1 MKIPSILV
9 FLPFA
14 VVSVAPLPLVAQ
26 PAPAAAPA
34 ESTAVAEV
42 TAVKFGGA
50 RWGSDNWFE
59 AEVDVTAK
67 PGGRAVS
74 GQFVDRV
81 RVTLSI
87 GVESVDDKGVK
98 KMNFYRSN
106 VEAITLEGG
115 GKSTFRFY
123 IPPEVVSRDKL
134 KADVKFYA
142 VELEAA
148 GQPQPPSR
156 ANASTDFKSADSVR
170 NFLSRVS
177 AEAGPNEGILVPQ
190 HLSPFAYDSQRRS
203 PSVLRREGQ
212 R

>member
-1 MKIPSILV
+1 V
-9 FLPFA
+9 FLPLA
-14 VVSVAPLPLVAQ
+14 VVSVASLPLNAQ

-34 ESTAVAEV
+34 EAIALAEV
-42 TAVKFGGA
+42 TAVKFAGA

-59 AEVDVTAK
+59 AEIEVTAK

-81 RVTLSI
+81 RVTLSL
-87 GVESVDDKGVK
+87 GVEASDEKGTK
-98 KMNFYRSN
+98 KMTFYRSS

-123 IPPEVVSRDKL
+123 LPPEVVSRDKL
-134 KADVKFYA
+134 RPDVKYYV
-142 VELEAA
+142 VELEAGGQAQPA
-148 GQPQPPSR
+148 GR
-156 ANASTDFKSADSVR
+156 ANASTDFKSAESVK
-170 NFLSRVS
+170 NFLSKVS
-177 AEAGPNEGILVPQ
+177 AEAGPNEGILMPQ
-190 HLSPFAYDSQRRS
+190 HLSPFAYDSQRRA

>member
-9 FLPFA
+9 L
-14 VVSVAPLPLVAQ
+14 LPLVTVSVVSLPLIAQ

-34 ESTAVAEV
+34 EAVALAEV
-42 TAVKFGGA
+42 TAVNFGAA

-59 AEVDVTAK
+59 AEVDVVAK

-74 GQFVDRV
+74 GQFVDKV

-87 GVESVDDKGVK
+87 GIEAVDDKGAK
-98 KMNFYRSN
+98 KINFYRSSA
-106 VEAITLEGG
+106 EAITLEGG

-123 IPPEVVSRDKL
+123 IPPEVVGRDKL
-134 KADVKFYA
+134 KANVKYYA
-142 VELEAA
+142 VELEA
-148 GQPQPPSR
+148 GGKPQAPTR
-156 ANASTDFKSADSVR
+156 ANASTDFQSADSVR
-170 NFLSRVS
+170 VFLSRVA
-177 AEAGPNEGILVPQ
+177 AESGPNDGVLVPQ

>member
-9 FLPFA
+9 LLPLA
-14 VVSVAPLPLVAQ
+14 TVSVVSLPLIAQ
-26 PAPAAAPA
+26 PAPATAPA
-34 ESTAVAEV
+34 EAVALAEV
-42 TAVKFGGA
+42 TAVNFGGA

-81 RVTLSI
+81 RVTLNLSI
-87 GVESVDDKGVK
+87 ESLDDKGAK
-98 KMNFYRSN
+98 RMSFYRSS

-134 KADVKFYA
+134 KPDVKYYS
-142 VELEAA
+142 VELEA
-148 GQPQPPSR
+148 GGKVQPPSR
-156 ANASTDFKSADSVR
+156 ASASNDFKSADSLR
-170 NFLSRVS
+170 NFHSKVTS
-177 AEAGPNEGILVPQ
+177 EAGPNEGILVPQ
-190 HLSPFAYDSQRRS
+190 HLSPFAYDSQRRA